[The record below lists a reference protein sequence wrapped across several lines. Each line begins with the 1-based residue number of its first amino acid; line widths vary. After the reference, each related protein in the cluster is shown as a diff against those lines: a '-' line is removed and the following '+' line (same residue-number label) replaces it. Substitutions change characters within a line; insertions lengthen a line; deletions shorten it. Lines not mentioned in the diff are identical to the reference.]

1 MSTELVFIGLGSNLL
16 NPMQQLKL
24 AVQEI
29 AQLPQTK
36 VVKASSLYAS
46 KPMGPQNQ
54 PDYVNAV
61 CKIAT
66 ALSPYQLL
74 DALQQIELK
83 HGRVR
88 KEERWGP
95 RTLDLD
101 ILLFGSL
108 NEDTERL
115 QLPHPGIA
123 AREFVLVPLFEITP
137 DLLMPDG
144 QPLAKWVANCNLNQL
159 RRLQGADASLQ

>member
-1 MSTELVFIGLGSNLL
+1 MSSEVVFIGLGSNLL
-16 NPMQQLKL
+16 NPTQQLKL

-29 AQLPQTK
+29 SQLPQTK
-36 VVKASSLYAS
+36 IVKASSLYAS

-61 CKIAT
+61 CKIST
-66 ALSPYQLL
+66 ALSPYPLL

-101 ILLFGSL
+101 ILLYGSMV
-108 NEDTERL
+108 EDTERL

-123 AREFVLVPLFEITP
+123 DREFVLVPLFEITP

-159 RRLQGADASLQ
+159 RRLQGADTSLQ

>member
-108 NEDTERL
+108 IEDTERL